1 MNEEIQITRTKPV
14 SSNPPVE
21 NKPMYP
27 TETVELPSRGYFYAD
42 GNPLQ
47 SGVVEIKMMTAKE
60 EDILTNENLIK
71 KGIVLDKLLESLIVG
86 PSNINYNDLL
96 ICDKNSLY
104 VATRRFAY
112 GDNYGPLEV
121 KCPSCSNTNKINI
134 NLGDVQDKDFDF
146 SNVQKGTNNFKF
158 QLPFSKKNVEYKILN
173 SGEETQIENDI
184 KILSKKLKSASV
196 GQITTRLKRII
207 VTLDGDPDK
216 SKINSFVDNEL
227 LSRDSM
233 ALRSDIKNNTPDID
247 LTYNF
252 VCDNCSH
259 EERLDVP
266 RTVQFFWPDA

>member
-266 RTVQFFWPDA
+266 MTVQFFWPDA

>member
-1 MNEEIQITRTKPV
+1 MNEEIQITRTKPIE
-14 SSNPPVE
+14 SNPQVE
-21 NKPMYP
+21 NKQIYP
-27 TETVELPSRGYFYAD
+27 TERVELPSKGYFYAD

-47 SGVVEIKMMTAKE
+47 AGVVEIKMMTARE

-71 KGIVLDKLLESLIVG
+71 KGIVLDKLLESLIIG

-146 SNVQKGTNNFKF
+146 SNIQKGTNNFKF
-158 QLPFSKKNVEYKILN
+158 QLPFSKKNIEYKILN

-184 KILSKKLKSASV
+184 KILSKKLKSASS

-207 VTLDGDPDK
+207 VMLDGDPDK
-216 SKINSFVDNEL
+216 NKINSFVDNEL

-233 ALRSDIKNNTPDID
+233 ALRADIKKNTPDID

-266 RTVQFFWPDA
+266 MTVQFFWPDA

>member
-1 MNEEIQITRTKPV
+1 MNEEIQITRTKPI
-14 SSNPPVE
+14 SSNPQAE
-21 NKPMYP
+21 NKFMYP
-27 TETVELPSRGYFYAD
+27 TETVELPSKGYFYAD

-47 SGVVEIKMMTAKE
+47 AGVVEIKMMTAKE

-266 RTVQFFWPDA
+266 MTVQFFWPDA